1 MVATLAMY
9 VTESPVFREGGKK
22 RPQSEDLPQVAKQG
36 FRDLELGFYAMDV
49 PNNGYHLQFSYSTRF
64 PEVTTKKV
72 EIPFY
77 FMLLTG
83 GGMTAAG
90 FWKPMT

>member
-9 VTESPVFREGGKK
+9 VTESLVFREGGKK

-49 PNNGYHLQFSYSTRF
+49 PATGIIFNLVIPHAFQKSR
-64 PEVTTKKV
+64 PKKV